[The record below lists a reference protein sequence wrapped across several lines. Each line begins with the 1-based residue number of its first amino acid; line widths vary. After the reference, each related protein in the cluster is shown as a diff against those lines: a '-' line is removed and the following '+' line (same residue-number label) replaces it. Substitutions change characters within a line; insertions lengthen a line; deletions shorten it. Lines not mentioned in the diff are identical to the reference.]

1 MVQFALRWILMF
13 DAVPCTI
20 SGTKHRNQVEENI
33 KAAEFPP
40 LTDIQMGKVKK
51 IYNQYIRKDVHYR
64 W

>member
-13 DAVPCTI
+13 DAVSCTI
-20 SGTKHRNQVEENI
+20 SGAKHRNRVEENI

-40 LTDIQMGKVKK
+40 LTDTQMEKVKT